1 MRIAV
6 AGVTGVGK
14 TTLSRRISERTGI
27 PHTELDG
34 LYHGPGWV
42 PRPEF
47 VADVEALVAQEDWV
61 TEWGYSAARPLIAA
75 RADVLVWLDLPW
87 RVSFRQVLRRTIR
100 RRRHREVLWNGNIEG
115 PLWRFF
121 VDPEH
126 IVRWSIRTRRKMP
139 PMIAKVQIA
148 HPDLE
153 IVRLRTRDEIEA
165 WLATL
170 PTP

>member
-1 MRIAV
+1 MRFAV

-14 TTLSRRISERTGI
+14 TTLARRISERTGI

-42 PRPEF
+42 PREQF
-47 VADVEALVAQEDWV
+47 VADVQELVAGDSWV

-75 RADVLVWLDLPW
+75 RAELLVWLDLPW
-87 RVSFRQVLRRTIR
+87 RVSFGRVVRRTIR
-100 RRRHREVLWNGNIEG
+100 RRREREVLWNGNIEG

-121 VDPEH
+121 VDHDH

-139 PMIAKVQIA
+139 PLIATVRAA
-148 HPDLE
+148 HPELP
-153 IVRLRTRDEIEA
+153 IVRLRTSAEVDA
-165 WLATL
+165 WLETL
-170 PTP
+170 PTR